1 MALQDL
7 TPQLRTRLDR
17 LERVVGLFVLIA
29 TLLLLAG
36 LVFYMR
42 QTAERR
48 GWGLRKLPYFT
59 FVRSAAGLKV
69 GQSVQLMGL
78 DVGEITDIQPQP
90 PGEYYDMFVAFRIKE
105 PYDGYIWDDS
115 RAKVGAVDFLGK
127 RSIEVTKG
135 TNGTPSYLFQE
146 FKEVPVTEVESF
158 LGDTPVLLVD
168 EVFDQSG
175 TNVLARPKER
185 VTPELL
191 QRIIAAGTVATLRI
205 IDTTNHTKIPTAI
218 WNDREGRYRVM
229 GKDAESRKGYFL
241 TPAESPALTE
251 RLEAVAQTVENAL
264 PNVLNLTNRLQVLL
278 DNAAT
283 VAAHADRVLG
293 SAEPAVT
300 NLTLLTEN
308 FADISRFL
316 RNPRG
321 SLGDWLIPTNLAP
334 QLNATV
340 ISANSVLTNTDAR
353 LTEVA
358 MGLDQTIDNLAK
370 ITGNLHDQVRANTN
384 LVREISRLIIDAD
397 DLVQGLKRHWLLR
410 SAFRGSDKTPP
421 PSSDKPRRAT
431 SPKDERK

>member
-17 LERVVGLFVLIA
+17 LERVVGLFVLVA

-36 LVFYMR
+36 LVFYVH
-42 QTAERR
+42 QTAQRR

-78 DVGEITDIQPQP
+78 DVGEITDIQPQA

-135 TNGTPSYLFQE
+135 TNGTPSYLFRE
-146 FKEVPVTEVESF
+146 FKEVPVTEVESY

-168 EVFDQSG
+168 EVYDPSG
-175 TNVLARPKER
+175 TNVLARPKDR
-185 VTPELL
+185 ITPELL

-205 IDTTNHTKIPTAI
+205 IDTTNQTKMPTAI
-218 WNDREGRYRVM
+218 WNDREGRYRTV
-229 GKDAESRKGYFL
+229 GKDTESRKGYFL
-241 TPAESPALTE
+241 TPDESPALTE
-251 RLEAVAQTVENAL
+251 RLERVAETVENAL
-264 PNVLNLTNRLQVLL
+264 PGVLNLTNRLQVLL
-278 DNAAT
+278 DNAAAT
-283 VAAHADRVLG
+283 AAHADRLLG
-293 SAEPAVT
+293 SAEPTVT
-300 NLTLLTEN
+300 NLNLLAEN
-308 FADISRFL
+308 FAEISKNL

-334 QLNATV
+334 QLTQTV
-340 ISANSVLTNTDAR
+340 ASANTILTNTDAR

-358 MGLDQTIDNLAK
+358 VSLDRAIDNLAQ

-384 LVREISRLIIDAD
+384 LVRQISRLIVDAD

-421 PSSDKPRRAT
+421 PPSNKPRRAT
-431 SPKDERK
+431 SPKDERP